1 MAIDFYKLGRQTG
14 ATTKPGRKSGAE
26 ALIGSVTDS
35 IGGLLEASKEK
46 TEELTA
52 SMPQGVAIEKVPE
65 NLRPQVTNF
74 LTKNKAAYKD
84 ATKVL
89 ASGINPSSERYT
101 EAVEVINSVN
111 SRFENLSNNLEK
123 IALER
128 QKYLNNPSYS
138 SNTSRAK
145 QTTMYDL
152 ANGSLYGKMTLNED
166 ASWNYTDSNGESK
179 AFNDFKV
186 QQPGFLGQN
195 AHVGMLERVDSK
207 NSYDVNGDVKPWKDN
222 LEIDYKSKIEQLF
235 IQLKPA
241 GSLDYVLADTEFLE
255 ARLKEEYGTGDVEGY
270 KDMLIEKPGD
280 IINDYKEYSLEQVRK
295 RHENLVNQNKS
306 SKIAGGGGFK
316 AATLNFQISG
326 TTTSGQAIGNYIDRI
341 NNNKIISFTDRT
353 NVFREY
359 TPIDGGYQLKGGT
372 GKTISK
378 DRLGGVIMGLPY
390 SFSDEVDSNNS
401 DKQNK
406 LIVNEKK
413 LTAEELEIKKR
424 NKIIDDYQ
432 KQYLD

>member
-207 NSYDVNGDVKPWKDN
+207 NSYDVNGNVKPWKDN
-222 LEIDYKSKIEQLF
+222 LEMDYKSKIEQLF

-241 GSLDYVLADTEFLE
+241 GSLDYVLADTDFLE

-306 SKIAGGGGFK
+306 DIDDSDGKNKQNIIKQFERGDAMIQLDQYNVAIK
-316 AATLNFQISG
+316 QKDG
-326 TTTSGQAIGNYIDRI
+326 TYVTAKNNEASLPSLDTYQGRSANDYI
-341 NNNKIISFTDRT
+341 
-353 NVFREY
+353 
-359 TPIDGGYQLKGGT
+359 QL
-372 GKTISK
+372 
-378 DRLGGVIMGLPY
+378 LGGN
-390 SFSDEVDSNNS
+390 VDFDTEKNFNRL
-401 DKQNK
+401 NK
-406 LIVNEKK
+406 LKDGSKENKK
-413 LTAEELEIKKR
+413 T
-424 NKIIDDYQ
+424 Q
-432 KQYLD
+432 GV

>member
-222 LEIDYKSKIEQLF
+222 LEMDYKSKIEQLF

-241 GSLDYVLADTEFLE
+241 GSLDYVLADTDFLE

-306 SKIAGGGGFK
+306 DIDDSDGKNKQNIIKQFERGDAMIQLDQYNVAIK
-316 AATLNFQISG
+316 QKDG
-326 TTTSGQAIGNYIDRI
+326 TYVTAKNNEASLPSLDTYQGRSANDYI
-341 NNNKIISFTDRT
+341 
-353 NVFREY
+353 
-359 TPIDGGYQLKGGT
+359 QL
-372 GKTISK
+372 
-378 DRLGGVIMGLPY
+378 LGGN
-390 SFSDEVDSNNS
+390 VDFDTEKNFNRL
-401 DKQNK
+401 NK
-406 LIVNEKK
+406 LKDGSKENKK
-413 LTAEELEIKKR
+413 T
-424 NKIIDDYQ
+424 Q
-432 KQYLD
+432 GV

>member
-222 LEIDYKSKIEQLF
+222 LEMDYKSKIEQLF

-241 GSLDYVLADTEFLE
+241 GSLDYVLADTDFLE

-306 SKIAGGGGFK
+306 DIDDSDGKNKQNIIKQFERGDAMIQLDQYNVAIKQKDGTYVT
-316 AATLNFQISG
+316 ATNKEASLDLSTYKGRSAND
-326 TTTSGQAIGNYIDRI
+326 YI
-341 NNNKIISFTDRT
+341 
-353 NVFREY
+353 
-359 TPIDGGYQLKGGT
+359 QL
-372 GKTISK
+372 
-378 DRLGGVIMGLPY
+378 LGGN
-390 SFSDEVDSNNS
+390 VDFDTQKNFNRL
-401 DKQNK
+401 NK
-406 LIVNEKK
+406 LKDGSKENKK
-413 LTAEELEIKKR
+413 T
-424 NKIIDDYQ
+424 Q
-432 KQYLD
+432 GV